1 MNFYL
6 LLVSTS
12 LMCLSWNYPLSA
24 TVSIGA
30 VDKNLFKQAQY
41 NRELI
46 NHITDQEGLVKLLD
60 QNNNDRN
67 HSNEIKTRRELI
79 TGQFASIPLGTL
91 EPEPI
96 TPSPIPETLP
106 SPTPPIPLIVPE
118 RSSPETVPSPT
129 PPIPL
134 IVPER
139 RLPTFSQPRHT
150 MTPKIKVN
158 KIEVN
163 GSTVFSPDELAK
175 AVENF
180 IGQKLSY
187 EQLLEIRT
195 AINQLYISNGYETSG
210 SFLPSQDI
218 NNGVIQVQIVEGEL
232 ERVEIRGLKRLKER
246 YVRSRIRLAASI
258 PLNIPQLKAGLQL
271 LQNNPLFSQVEAELT
286 AGTEPGKNVL
296 ILNLKEAQPIDAAL
310 IIDNKEV
317 PSVGSLGAT
326 AALSHSNLLGFGDR
340 LSAEVRVTGGVNS
353 YGASYVVPVNSRN
366 GTIGF
371 RYSRGRNR
379 VTEQP
384 FAPLEITGRAQT
396 YAMDFYQPIIF
407 TPREELA
414 LGLSAQLRRSRTFLF
429 DDEPFSFT
437 QGPENGESKVSVL
450 RFSADWLN
458 RRSPNTVL
466 AARSTFSL
474 GLGVLDATV
483 NDTGT
488 DGRFFSWLG
497 QFQYVRAINSQRDA
511 VVIGRVAAQLT
522 PDSLLPLE
530 QLSIGGV
537 ETVRGYRTSQ
547 QVGDNGVTGSVELR
561 LPVVRDIGGLGLLQ
575 IVPFVDAGTIWSNGD
590 DEANSADGM
599 LLSTGLG
606 LRWQLNNSISASLD
620 WSIPL
625 ISIERQGNSLQDNG
639 ISFSVR
645 VEPF

>member
-24 TVSIGA
+24 NISMGA
-30 VDKNLFKQAQY
+30 VDKDLFKQAPY
-41 NRELI
+41 NRQLI
-46 NHITDQEGLVKLLD
+46 NHITGQNGLVKLPD
-60 QNNNDRN
+60 QNNNYRN
-67 HSNEIKTRRELI
+67 YSNKTKTRRELI
-79 TGQFASIPLGTL
+79 TEQFASIPLGTL
-91 EPEPI
+91 KPEPI

-118 RSSPETVPSPT
+118 RLPPALPSLT

-134 IVPER
+134 IVPEQ
-139 RLPTFSQPRHT
+139 LPTPSQPKHT
-150 MTPKIKVN
+150 ITPKIKVN

-180 IGQKLSY
+180 IEQELSY
-187 EQLLEIRT
+187 EQLLGIRT
-195 AINQLYISNGYETSG
+195 AINELYVSNGYETSG
-210 SFLPSQDI
+210 SFLPPQDI
-218 NNGVIQVQIVEGEL
+218 DDGVIQVQVLEGEL
-232 ERVEIRGLKRLKER
+232 ERVDIRGLRRLKES
-246 YVRSRIRLAASI
+246 YVRSRIRLAAPI
-258 PLNIPQLKAGLQL
+258 PLNIPQLRAGLQL

-286 AGTEPGKNVL
+286 AGTESGKNVL

-326 AALSHSNLLGFGDR
+326 AALSHNNLLGFGDR
-340 LSAEVRVTGGVNS
+340 LSAEVGVTGGVNS
-353 YGASYVVPVNSRN
+353 YSASYVIPVNPRN

-371 RYSRGRNR
+371 RYSNGRNR
-379 VTEQP
+379 VTQQP

-396 YAMDFYQPIIF
+396 YAIDFRQPIIL

-414 LGLSAQLRRSRTFLF
+414 LGLSAQLRQSRTFLF
-429 DDEPFSFT
+429 DNEPFSFT

-450 RFSADWLN
+450 RFSTDWVN
-458 RRSPNTVL
+458 FRNSNSVI
-466 AARSTFSL
+466 AASSVFSL
-474 GLGVLDATV
+474 GLGIFDATT

-488 DGRFFSWLG
+488 DGRFISWLG

-511 VVIGRVAAQLT
+511 VIIGRVAAQLT
-522 PDSLLPLE
+522 PGSLLPLE
-530 QLSIGGV
+530 QFSIGGI

-547 QVGDNGVTGSVELR
+547 RVGDNGVTGSVELR
-561 LPVVRDIGGLGLLQ
+561 LPIVRDPEGFGLLQ
-575 IVPFVDAGTIWSNGD
+575 IVPFVDAGTIWSND
-590 DEANSADGM
+590 NDQSATGT

-606 LRWQLNNSISASLD
+606 LRWQFNNSFSASLD
-620 WSIPL
+620 WGIPI
-625 ISIERQGNSLQDNG
+625 ISVDRQGNSLQDNG
-639 ISFSVR
+639 IFFSIR